1 MARSKPS
8 PPTSARGGM
17 LDTPLPQPPVPQAR
31 DEPQNAAQH
40 IRRYSGDPDFMA
52 TLARG
57 LAVMRAFA
65 QQRRPLTIAQISMK
79 TGIPRAAVRRCLYTL
94 SELGYVASDDN
105 RNFTLRPRILALGH
119 AYLTSSPLAAFAQP
133 VLDHVSDTVHES
145 CSMSTLEG
153 DEILYVGRSRSS
165 TRIMSIDLT
174 VGSRLPAY
182 CTSMGRI
189 LLSGL
194 DDRDLA
200 AYFSRVRIVPH
211 TEKTQTSLARL
222 RAIVEAL
229 RHRDCAIVDQ
239 ELEIGL
245 RSISVPVRDTR
256 GRIAAAINISVQ
268 ATRMST
274 ADMEVKLK
282 PPLAAAARE
291 LGLLLN

>member
-1 MARSKPS
+1 MPASTRNAPARAVH
-8 PPTSARGGM
+8 ARRAQTRPAAAGTHG
-17 LDTPLPQPPVPQAR
+17 DTA
-31 DEPQNAAQH
+31 PQNAAED

-57 LAVMRAFA
+57 LAVVRAFT
-65 QQRRPLTIAQISMK
+65 QQRRPLTIAQLSMK

-94 SELGYVASDDN
+94 AELGYVASDDG
-105 RNFTLRPRILALGH
+105 RNFMLRPRILALGH
-119 AYLTSSPLAAFAQP
+119 AYLTSSPLAASAQP
-133 VLDHVSDTVHES
+133 ILDNVSDTVHES
-145 CSMSTLEG
+145 CSMSILEG
-153 DEILYVGRSRSS
+153 DEILYIGRSRTSS
-165 TRIMSIDLT
+165 RIMSIDLT

-194 DDRDLA
+194 DPKDLA
-200 AYFSRVRIVPH
+200 AYCARVRIVPH
-211 TEKTQTSLARL
+211 TEKTQTSPARI

-229 RHRDCAIVDQ
+229 RSRDCAIVDQ

-245 RSISVPVRDTR
+245 RSISVPVRDAH

-268 ATRMST
+268 ANRVSMPE
-274 ADMEVKLK
+274 MEARLK
-282 PPLAAAARE
+282 PHLLTAAHE